1 MGIVSLSFTL
11 AWGKEELVQH
21 LLLDL
26 RGCNK
31 QVLDNL
37 ETLKGI
43 FYSVIEDAK
52 VVERFHQFYP
62 QGVSGIVRT
71 NNMCLSI
78 HTWPEHCY
86 AAIDILCYSSDTP
99 VEEVAQSIIRKL
111 ETTRPLI
118 RVLSREI

>member
-1 MGIVSLSFTL
+1 MGNVSLSFTL

-26 RGCNK
+26 RGCNR

-37 ETLKGI
+37 EALRGI
-43 FYSVIEDAK
+43 FYSVIEDVMVAEK
-52 VVERFHQFYP
+52 FHQFSP

-78 HTWPEHCY
+78 HTWPEYSY
-86 AAIDILCYSSDTP
+86 AAIDILSYSGDTRI
-99 VEEVAQSIIRKL
+99 EAVAQSIIEKL
-111 ETTRPLI
+111 ETTRPFI